1 MFFRHNKLGDCFGYI
16 LSLDCAKNHASR
28 WFSLPVKMVNQPSQ
42 SKKRVMTTETIAQI
56 KSSIKSIAD
65 YPKPGIL
72 FRDVTS
78 LMEDASAYK
87 ATIQLLVDKY
97 KDMGFTKIVG
107 TEARGFLFGAP
118 LALEL
123 GVGFVPVRKPGK
135 LPRATVAQSYELE
148 YGTDTLEI
156 HTDAIKEGD
165 KVLVVDDLL
174 ATGGTIEA
182 TTKLIRQLGGV
193 VEHAAFVINLPE
205 IGGGK
210 RLQGLGLNVYSI
222 CEFEGH

>member
-1 MFFRHNKLGDCFGYI
+1 
-16 LSLDCAKNHASR
+16 
-28 WFSLPVKMVNQPSQ
+28 MVNQPSQ

-78 LMEDASAYK
+78 LMEDASASK

-205 IGGGK
+205 IGGDK

>member
-1 MFFRHNKLGDCFGYI
+1 
-16 LSLDCAKNHASR
+16 
-28 WFSLPVKMVNQPSQ
+28 
-42 SKKRVMTTETIAQI
+42 MTTETISLI
-56 KSSIKSIAD
+56 KSSINSIQD

-78 LMEDASAYK
+78 LMENAEAYQ
-87 ATIQLLVDKY
+87 ATISLLLSKY
-97 KDMGFTKIVG
+97 KDMGFTKVVG

-118 LALEL
+118 LALEM

-135 LPRATVAQSYELE
+135 LPRKTIAQTYDLE

-156 HTDAIKEGD
+156 HVDAISEGD

-182 TTKLIRQLGGV
+182 TAKLIRELGGV
-193 VEHAAFVINLPE
+193 VEHAAFVISLPE
-205 IGGGK
+205 IGGDK
-210 RLQGLGLNVYSI
+210 RLEGLGLNVYSI

>member
-1 MFFRHNKLGDCFGYI
+1 MTVET
-16 LSLDCAKNHASR
+16 LSL
-28 WFSLPVKMVNQPSQ
+28 
-42 SKKRVMTTETIAQI
+42 I
-56 KSSIKSIAD
+56 KDSIKSIPD
-65 YPKPGIL
+65 YPKKGIL

-78 LMEDASAYK
+78 LMENPAAYQ
-87 ATIQLLVDKY
+87 ATIQLLADTY
-97 KDMGFTKIVG
+97 RDGGFTKIVG

-135 LPRATVAQSYELE
+135 LPRNTIAQSYELE

-156 HTDAIKEGD
+156 HTDAIVEGD
-165 KVLVVDDLL
+165 KVLMVDDLL

-182 TTKLIRQLGGV
+182 TTKLIRQLGGKV
-193 VEHAAFVINLPE
+193 NHAAFVINLPE
-205 IGGGK
+205 IGGDK
-210 RLQGLGLNVYSI
+210 RLEAMDIDVYSI

>member
-1 MFFRHNKLGDCFGYI
+1 
-16 LSLDCAKNHASR
+16 
-28 WFSLPVKMVNQPSQ
+28 
-42 SKKRVMTTETIAQI
+42 MTTETISLI
-56 KSSIKSIAD
+56 KSSINSIQD

-78 LMEDASAYK
+78 LMENAEAYQ
-87 ATIQLLVDKY
+87 ATIGLLLSKY
-97 KDMGFTKIVG
+97 KDMGFTKVVG

-118 LALEL
+118 LALEM

-135 LPRATVAQSYELE
+135 LPRKTIAQTYDLE

-156 HTDAIKEGD
+156 HVDAISEGD

-182 TTKLIRQLGGV
+182 TAKLIRELGGV
-193 VEHAAFVINLPE
+193 VEHAAFVISLPE
-205 IGGGK
+205 IGGYK
-210 RLQGLGLNVYSI
+210 RLEGLGLNVYSI

>member
-1 MFFRHNKLGDCFGYI
+1 MNIEKQVL
-16 LSLDCAKNHASR
+16 
-28 WFSLPVKMVNQPSQ
+28 
-42 SKKRVMTTETIAQI
+42 I
-56 KSSIKSIAD
+56 KASIKSIPD

-78 LMEDASAYK
+78 LMEDAKAYQ
-87 ATIQLLVDKY
+87 ATIEMLIERYQG
-97 KDMGFTKIVG
+97 MGFTKVVG

-135 LPRATVAQSYELE
+135 LPRNTISQSYELE
-148 YGTDTLEI
+148 YGTDVLEI
-156 HTDAIKEGD
+156 HTDAITEGD

-182 TTKLIRQLGGV
+182 TTKLIRQLGGI

-205 IGGGK
+205 IGGDK
-210 RLQGLGLNVYSI
+210 RIEKMGIEVFSL
-222 CEFEGH
+222 CEFDGH

>member
-1 MFFRHNKLGDCFGYI
+1 
-16 LSLDCAKNHASR
+16 
-28 WFSLPVKMVNQPSQ
+28 
-42 SKKRVMTTETIAQI
+42 MTSIEMISQI
-56 KSSIKSIAD
+56 KSSIKSIPD

-78 LMEDASAYK
+78 LMEDAPAYK
-87 ATIQLLVDKY
+87 ACIQVLVEQY
-97 KDMGFTKIVG
+97 KDAGFTKIVG

-135 LPRATVAQSYELE
+135 LPRTTISQSYELE

-156 HTDAIKEGD
+156 HTDAITNQD

-174 ATGGTIEA
+174 ATGGTVEA
-182 TTKLIRQLGGV
+182 TVKLIRQLGGD
-193 VEHAAFVINLPE
+193 VEHAAFVINLPD
-205 IGGGK
+205 IGGEQ
-210 RLQGLGLNVYSI
+210 RLKSLGIDVYSI